1 MLSLA
6 LNLQVPAELA
16 MTAELNLDGKVCSV
30 GAVEEKL
37 MADKTGGYKHII
49 LPIDNKAQWNNIPT
63 ELRQSLAEIQSR
75 FKFKMWYTT
84 FRFDVISIL
93 EELSIHSSTRMFVY
107 AFWFLLFLSKYE
119 LGQGPSW

>member
-75 FKFKMWYTT
+75 FKFKM
-84 FRFDVISIL
+84 
-93 EELSIHSSTRMFVY
+93 
-107 AFWFLLFLSKYE
+107 
-119 LGQGPSW
+119 